1 MRSLKKQSG
10 SFVIE
15 ALISILLF
23 AVGIVALMMVM
34 AQSTNQSGL
43 SKVRNDASY
52 LAGELIGDLWVS
64 VSSTGASSTAVSLG
78 SVDISAWQ
86 SRVATVMPPGSAAT
100 VSYPTNTGINILIQ
114 WPDAKDP
121 TAAPHQYQTYADI
134 VKN

>member
-23 AVGIVALMMVM
+23 AVGIVALMIVM

-64 VSSTGASSTAVSLG
+64 VSSTAVGLNT
-78 SVDISAWQ
+78 VDTSAWQ
-86 SRVATVMPPGSAAT
+86 SHVASVMPPGSPAPLLT
-100 VSYPTNTGINILIQ
+100 YSGTTGINILIQ
-114 WPDAKDP
+114 WPDPKDP
-121 TAAPHQYQTYADI
+121 NVTHQYQTYADI